1 MRNTLATLALAAT
14 LTAGVSGIAFA
25 QACPP
30 GYMLQGGYCQ
40 PAPTPGGVVGGAVGV
55 WVTRF
60 SFCVFVLFGGAVGAF
75 FESSCS
81 IFEGSGSEGAVS
93 VCGSVSGFGGDSGL
107 WG

>member
-40 PAPTPGGVVGGAVGV
+40 PAPTPGGVVGGAVGAAGAIA
-55 WVTRF
+55 
-60 SFCVFVLFGGAVGAF
+60 GGAIGAAGAIVGGTVGAVT
-75 FESSCS
+75 
-81 IFEGSGSEGAVS
+81 GAPA
-93 VCGSVSGFGGDSGL
+93 CGVGYTLYNGGCYPAR
-107 WG
+107 